1 MNEAGKK
8 SVRLLRHD
16 AATLL
21 QTKDEEYAYWQSRPP
36 IERLVAMQE
45 LSFAFFEERSHE
57 AAIRQQFLR
66 FAACLPVPWR

>member
-1 MNEAGKK
+1 MNHGNETA
-8 SVRLLRHD
+8 VRILRRD
-16 AATLL
+16 AATLM

-45 LSFAFFEERSHE
+45 LSFAFFEERDNE